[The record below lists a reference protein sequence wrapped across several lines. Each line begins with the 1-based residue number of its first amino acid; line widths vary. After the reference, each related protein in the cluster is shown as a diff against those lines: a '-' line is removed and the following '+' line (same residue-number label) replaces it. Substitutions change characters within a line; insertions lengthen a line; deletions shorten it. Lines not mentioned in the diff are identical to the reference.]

1 MKKVFL
7 ILLMVLVLT
16 GCKIQ
21 TDVKLDTIVDIP
33 LHPTEESM
41 TTEATEPTTEDTVP
55 AECPTEKAQSG
66 TSAQKPSSG
75 KKPSGG
81 STKETKPK
89 ETKPKE
95 TKPTAVPTTEP
106 VTEVLTAALTEPPTE
121 APTQPKPYDPSG
133 YTPGSRDRSVA
144 DAVNAQRTAAGL
156 TPLTLDTRLCAIAS
170 VRARE
175 VSRVWSQDRP
185 DGSGWITVLDEYG
198 YGYACAA
205 QNLYFGTGSAESIV
219 DKWMNAKVQK
229 SNVLMESASVIGVGS
244 YTADDG
250 LTYVAAIIA
259 G

>member
-7 ILLMVLVLT
+7 ILLMVQVLT
-16 GCKIQ
+16 GCKLQ
-21 TDVKLDTIVDIP
+21 TDIKLDTIVDIP

-41 TTEATEPTTEDTVP
+41 ATEATEPTTEETVP
-55 AECPTEKAQSG
+55 DESPTEKAQSG
-66 TSAQKPSSG
+66 SSAQKPSGG

-89 ETKPKE
+89 ETKP
-95 TKPTAVPTTEP
+95 TVVPTTEP
-106 VTEVLTAALTEPPTE
+106 VTEAPTTAPTEPPTE

-133 YTPGSRDRSVA
+133 YTPGSRDRGVV

-156 TPLTLDTRLCAIAS
+156 TTLTQDTRLCAIAS
-170 VRARE
+170 VRAWE

-229 SNVLMESASVIGVGS
+229 RNVLMEGASVIGVGS